1 VAIRKQSSTAHAGRY
16 VAAGLP
22 DDCSVKTRL
31 LVPDPFSQICGGA
44 GAMPLLRCRPPIDR
58 IACDVWIFR
67 QTIRRK
73 IVGIALGLIILMMVT
88 AALSMLMSR
97 TVGHLLDELT
107 NRYIPAYSHLARAN
121 VRSLERALALRRMV
135 IARMQVPPDDQAYAA
150 RLQEFQAKDDE
161 VKKEADAARQLIN
174 AIIDDTST
182 PSDNTALARIEARIE
197 TAVSDLR
204 RQLGDQDTELLNQLD
219 ARDFSAVRTSLGHVD
234 ALRDE
239 FTRKNDEI
247 RGEMLSQVFA
257 STATVIRNQQR
268 AIVISAVVTG
278 LAATLGLA
286 FAFLVSGGITR
297 PVQRLLEGTREIE
310 AGRFDRPIS
319 ISTGDEIGELSG
331 AFNRMVEQLRKNER
345 IRETFGRYIDP
356 KIVQGLIDRPEVATD
371 GERRVMTVMFCDM
384 KGFTSMSEGL
394 TPQGLVKVMNCYLNT
409 MSEPIRARR
418 GIIDKYIGDA
428 IMAYWGPP
436 FVEEGKQATL
446 ACLAALDMIGRVPM
460 LRKQLPEL
468 LGMRAMPADCDIRIG
483 IATGEVLAGSI
494 GSELMM
500 SFTVM
505 GDTVNLASRLEA
517 ANKLYG
523 TRILVSHATA
533 AALDGSLE
541 LREIDLLTVVGQSA
555 PQAVFEVIGQ
565 RGELTNDQELLRT
578 RYGEGLA
585 AYRACNWP
593 EARNCFDAA
602 LKVSPFDS
610 PSRALLKRID
620 VLSSSP
626 PQSNWDGS
634 WQMEHK

>member
-1 VAIRKQSSTAHAGRY
+1 
-16 VAAGLP
+16 
-22 DDCSVKTRL
+22 
-31 LVPDPFSQICGGA
+31 
-44 GAMPLLRCRPPIDR
+44 M
-58 IACDVWIFR
+58 FR

-73 IVGIALGLIILMMVT
+73 IVGIALGLIVLMMVT
-88 AALSMLMSR
+88 SALSMLMSR

-121 VRSLERALALRRMV
+121 LHSLERALALRRMV
-135 IARMQVPPDDQAYAA
+135 IARMQAPPDDEAYAA
-150 RLQEFQAKDDE
+150 RLKEFQARDDD
-161 VKKEADAARQLIN
+161 VKREADAARQLIN
-174 AIIDDTST
+174 AIIDDSST

-197 TAVSDLR
+197 TALSDLR
-204 RQLGDQDTELLNQLD
+204 RQLGDQDTELLAQLD
-219 ARDFSAVRTSLGHVD
+219 ARDFPAVRTSMTHVD
-234 ALRDE
+234 SLRDQ
-239 FTRKNDEI
+239 FTQRIDEI
-247 RGEMLSQVFA
+247 RVEMLSQVFA
-257 STATVIRNQQR
+257 STATVMRNQQHT
-268 AIVISAVVTG
+268 VVVSAVVTG
-278 LAATLGLA
+278 LAATLGLG

-297 PVQRLLEGTREIE
+297 PVQRLLESTREIE
-310 AGRFDRPIS
+310 AGRLDKPIG
-319 ISTGDEIGELSG
+319 ISTSDEIGELSA

-409 MSEPIRARR
+409 MSEPIRTRR

-436 FVEEGKQATL
+436 FVEESTQATL
-446 ACLAALDMIGRVPM
+446 AGVAALDMAGRVPN

-505 GDTVNLASRLEA
+505 GDTVNLAARLEA

-523 TRILVSHATA
+523 TRILISQATA
-533 AALDGSLE
+533 ATLASSLE
-541 LREIDLLTVVGQSA
+541 VREIDLLTVVGQSA
-555 PQAVFEVIGQ
+555 PQAVFEIMGQ
-565 RGELTNDQELLRT
+565 KAELTNEQMLLRT

-585 AYRACNWP
+585 AYRGRDWCT
-593 EARNCFDAA
+593 ARNHFDAA
-602 LKVSPFDS
+602 LKVAPFDG
-610 PSRALLKRID
+610 PARALLERIE
-620 VLSSSP
+620 LLQSMP
-626 PQSNWDGS
+626 PQRDWDGS